1 MVAFSGFYFYESH
14 KPPQLGKV
22 RRIVP
27 AHHHS
32 HGGVFC
38 IVVSFDVAL
47 AAAGAI
53 QSKYSPD
60 GGI

>member
-1 MVAFSGFYFYESH
+1 MVAFSGFYESH
-14 KPPQLGKV
+14 KPPPLGEV
-22 RRIVP
+22 RGIVP
-27 AHHHS
+27 AHHHG

-38 IVVSFDVAL
+38 IVVLFAVAL

-53 QSKYSPD
+53 RSDYLPD